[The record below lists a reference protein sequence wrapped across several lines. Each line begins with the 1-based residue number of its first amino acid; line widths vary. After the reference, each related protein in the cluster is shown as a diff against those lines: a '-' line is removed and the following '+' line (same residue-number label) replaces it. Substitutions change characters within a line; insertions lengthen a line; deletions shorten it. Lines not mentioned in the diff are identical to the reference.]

1 MSIHVVQGEREMAKD
16 NRTLARFDLV
26 GIPAAPRGVPQIEV
40 SFDIDANGIVHVS
53 AKDLGTG
60 KEQKIQVKVSSGL
73 RQEEIDRMI
82 KDAEDHATEDEHRRA
97 GVKIRND
104 AEVLIYSSEQTIRD
118 HGGSVSEADREM
130 IEESLRTL
138 KALVAGQDA
147 DLDEVKRASERLS
160 IAVYKIA
167 ESMYNTSAGRD
178 SGSGG

>member
-1 MSIHVVQGEREMAKD
+1 
-16 NRTLARFDLV
+16 
-26 GIPAAPRGVPQIEV
+26 
-40 SFDIDANGIVHVS
+40 
-53 AKDLGTG
+53 
-60 KEQKIQVKVSSGL
+60 
-73 RQEEIDRMI
+73 
-82 KDAEDHATEDEHRRA
+82 
-97 GVKIRND
+97 
-104 AEVLIYSSEQTIRD
+104 
-118 HGGSVSEADREM
+118 M